1 MRGARSFATRLAL
14 VTVAPVV
21 GVAAA
26 LCTLSYAV
34 DAGAQAHRDNEINL
48 AVGET
53 KTLPARGV
61 SNFGEGDKSIIESTL
76 TTQGDKIVVTAKKPG
91 STTFLILKQDG
102 SQQTFQVSVA
112 KRPVEAVQRELQQLL
127 DKMPGVTTR
136 PIGTRVFIE
145 GAVTTDAEYR
155 RIQQIAGLY
164 EGQVEALVSVGRG
177 PADGKILIRLDF
189 FFVQYERSASYAVG
203 LAWPGSIGGDATAGS
218 FTNPA
223 GGAQITQ
230 STFTYDFIAKTP
242 TAAQASIVNQP
253 LPRLDIAARHGWAKV
268 LKQSTVLTSNGAEA
282 TFDSGGEQ
290 NFLASTGL
298 TASLVKVQFGTNV
311 TVLPRFE
318 QNSKDVEVKLSADVS
333 DLTPPAA
340 SSTLPGRS
348 TSKLNTLVTL
358 KLGQAL
364 VLSGIRTQNQRH
376 DIIGVPL
383 LSQIP
388 VLGVLFSSNRDDLN
402 DVEGAV
408 FIIPSVVETV
418 PKSSVEIIKNAL
430 ATFGDYT
437 GEIDQVNTFNK
448 TPPSAK

>member
-1 MRGARSFATRLAL
+1 MRGARAAVARVAL
-14 VTVAPVV
+14 
-21 GVAAA
+21 GLAAA
-26 LCTLSYAV
+26 GAALGA
-34 DAGAQAHRDNEINL
+34 DAFGAREAAAQPHRGDNEINL

-61 SNFGEGDKSIIESTL
+61 SNFGEGDKAIIESTL
-76 TTQGDKIVVTAKKPG
+76 TTQGDKIVITAKKPG
-91 STTFLILKQDG
+91 NTTFLVLKQDG

-127 DKMPGVTTR
+127 DKMPGVSTR

-145 GAVTTDAEYR
+145 GAVTTDVEYR

-164 EGQVEALVSVGRG
+164 EGQVEALVNVGRG

-189 FFVQYERSASYAVG
+189 FFVQYEKSASYAVG
-203 LAWPGSIGGDATAGS
+203 LAWPGSIGGDAAAGT

-223 GGAQITQ
+223 GGAQIGQ

-290 NFLASTGL
+290 NFVAATGL
-298 TASLVKVQFGTNV
+298 TASLVKIQFGTNV
-311 TVLPRFE
+311 TVLPRYE

-333 DLTPPAA
+333 DLTPAA
-340 SSTLPGRS
+340 AASTLPGRS
-348 TSKLNTLVTL
+348 TSKLSTLVTL

-376 DIIGVPL
+376 DVVGLPG

-388 VLGVLFSSNRDDLN
+388 VFGVLFSSNRDDLT

-430 ATFGDYT
+430 GTFGDYS